1 MDKITDLMKFG
12 IMILIYTGYMTWWAS
27 GVSHQLS
34 TTTELLHEHIIADA
48 QITTNTIALAVTVQ
62 NIQRAQEKNSEMLIQ
77 TIETH
82 AKCSALMEA
91 MIKRIDRLE
100 GGK

>member
-27 GVSHQLS
+27 GVSHTIEQAKE
-34 TTTELLHEHIIADA
+34 TLHDHLITDA
-48 QITTNTIALAVTVQ
+48 INTGNTIELAAIVSGMQ
-62 NIQRAQEKNSEMLIQ
+62 KQQERNNEMLQ
-77 TIETH
+77 ETMETH

-100 GGK
+100 GGR